1 MVVFESTLYILLFFI
16 QQLARV
22 IILFFFNFHC
32 TSSKVGKK
40 FYGNRRV
47 ELQQQLDSANKALVS
62 SDLSPIQ
69 RKAVEDARVVLAARL
84 SEGQQRLDSLTDET
98 ENWNLGNQHYFGDQ
112 GHKFRDAMVGS
123 SAKYRDEIASLAGL
137 VSPTSSESQRLES
150 LRGLQTEADGYIKQ
164 YGNENFT
171 EEDFAGRIRNGV
183 QSAKRTAATLNR
195 QLFEPAI
202 RDNPEEFA
210 RVSREL
216 EYAKQRLRMLRGWGN
231 AAE

>member
-1 MVVFESTLYILLFFI
+1 
-16 QQLARV
+16 
-22 IILFFFNFHC
+22 
-32 TSSKVGKK
+32 
-40 FYGNRRV
+40 
-47 ELQQQLDSANKALVS
+47 
-62 SDLSPIQ
+62 
-69 RKAVEDARVVLAARL
+69 
-84 SEGQQRLDSLTDET
+84 
-98 ENWNLGNQHYFGDQ
+98 
-112 GHKFRDAMVGS
+112 
-123 SAKYRDEIASLAGL
+123 
-137 VSPTSSESQRLES
+137 LES
-150 LRGLQTEADGYIKQ
+150 LKSLQTEADGYIKQ

-216 EYAKQRLRMLRGWGN
+216 EYAKQRLRMLREWGQ